1 MSAIGGKADVTPT
14 GRHVGNEPIPDI
26 QSVTWQFG
34 GFAVVGRVTSPSE
47 PRPLGAGS

>member
-14 GRHVGNEPIPDI
+14 GRHVGNADI

-34 GFAVVGRVTSPSE
+34 GFAVVGRVTSPFE